1 VTISEQLRAPVL
13 PAVRLRVQDLTFR
26 YPAGEKD
33 VLTGVSLE
41 VAGGQVMGVLG
52 PNGSGKSTLL
62 KAILDS
68 HRGRRGGHASAQVD
82 GADVDLRRVVGFAS
96 QQIALY
102 QQLTVAENLRHAA
115 RTLLPWRQVRG
126 AVDQTV
132 AEYGLAGV
140 LGVPVER
147 LSGGWQRLTHIAASF
162 VHSPAIRLLDEPTAA
177 LDFEARGRLVE
188 LVGQWRR
195 QGLAMVLTSH
205 YPEDIEETCTHAV
218 VIGDGAVARRGEL
231 DMLLGRVSAE
241 LVLEVETVGG
251 MATLRRPAPS
261 TTGELASSFESL
273 LRDKEC
279 DLSARLKDIRLTKKS
294 LRQLLASDP
303 DLRELLDDDQ
313 PDHAGR

>member
-1 VTISEQLRAPVL
+1 MTIAGQLRAPVR
-13 PAVRLRVQDLTFR
+13 PAVQLRVQDLSFC

-33 VLTGVSLE
+33 VLTGVGLD
-41 VAGGQVMGVLG
+41 VAGGQVVGILG

-62 KAILDS
+62 KAVLDA
-68 HRGRRGGHASAQVD
+68 HRGRRGGRVSAQVD

-126 AVDQTV
+126 AVDATV
-132 AEYGLAGV
+132 AEFGLAGV
-140 LGVPVER
+140 LGTPVER
-147 LSGGWQRLTHIAASF
+147 LSGGWQRMAHLAASF
-162 VHSPAIRLLDEPTAA
+162 VHAPAIRLLDEPTAA
-177 LDFEARGRLVE
+177 LDFAARGRLVE

-218 VIGDGAVARRGEL
+218 VIGDGAVARRGQL
-231 DMLLGRVSAE
+231 DALLGRISAE
-241 LVLEVETVGG
+241 LVVEIESRGVPT
-251 MATLRRPAPS
+251 TLRQPAPP
-261 TTGELASSFESL
+261 TTGGLAASIETL
-273 LRDKEC
+273 LRENGC
-279 DLSARLKDIRLTKKS
+279 EPSARLKDVRVTKKT

-313 PDHAGR
+313 PDRPGR